1 MAEPEI
7 IDIGI
12 QEISSNPI
20 SLNSGGDSGSTISL
34 GPGIEMLMNDKS
46 KKSSSSVGGG
56 EAGDDISKLEE
67 DLNDLAGISGD
78 EVSFDG
84 PKITTVNKNSIFE
97 VNLDTPSGP
106 SEPSEPTVKFDTP
119 INLGNKTAQ
128 QEPTIPIF
136 NEIPVNPMQEF
147 PREPQMSKQEMLKEK
162 FSYLRKLED
171 LERKGVQLTKKY
183 SMESSLNE
191 MKGEYEMIMAEKEK
205 KNSIKFQAKMLMACV
220 TGLEFLN
227 NKFDPFDVKLDGWGE
242 SVNENINDYDE
253 VFAELH
259 EKYKSK
265 AKMAPELKLL
275 FMLGGSAIMVHMTNS
290 MFKSAMP
297 GMDDIMR
304 QHPDLMNQFTQAAAS
319 SMQNQNPGMGNFMSS
334 FMPGANQDPSA
345 PMPQRPG
352 NNNATQNFPYA
363 PPERTPRNGA
373 PSSRPDLQSSR
384 QDDGQR
390 VNSFGASIGETSER
404 TIRQR
409 PEMKGPSNIDDI
421 LSGLKT
427 KSINL
432 KQEKEDDARSV
443 ISVEDLGDL
452 KPARRSRKKPVSER
466 NTVSLDI

>member
-1 MAEPEI
+1 MSEPEI

-12 QEISSNPI
+12 QEISSDHI
-20 SLNSGGDSGSTISL
+20 SLNRGVDSGNTISF
-34 GPGIEMLMNDKS
+34 GSGIEMLMNDKS
-46 KKSSSSVGGG
+46 KKSTNSGGG
-56 EAGDDISKLEE
+56 AEDDISRLEE
-67 DLNDLAGISGD
+67 DLNDLTGFSGD
-78 EVSFDG
+78 ETDFKY
-84 PKITTVNKNSIFE
+84 PKITTVNKNSIFN
-97 VNLDTPSGP
+97 VDLDKPYSYSQST
-106 SEPSEPTVKFDTP
+106 EPTVKFNEP
-119 INLGNKTAQ
+119 INLGNKTAEQ
-128 QEPTIPIF
+128 GPSIPVF

-147 PREPQMSKQEMLKEK
+147 PQEPQISKQEMLKEK

-191 MKGEYEMIMAEKEK
+191 MKGEYEMIISEKER
-205 KNSIKFQAKMLMACV
+205 KNSVKFQAKMLMACV

-242 SVNENINDYDE
+242 GVNENINDYDE

-319 SMQNQNPGMGNFMSS
+319 SMQNQSPGMGNFMSS
-334 FMPGANQDPSA
+334 FMPGVNQDPSE

-352 NNNATQNFPYA
+352 NNSATQNFPYA
-363 PPERTPRNGA
+363 PPERTPRSGA
-373 PSSRPDLQSSR
+373 PTSRPDLQSSR
-384 QDDGQR
+384 QGDGQR
-390 VNSFGASIGETSER
+390 VHSFGASIGETSER

-427 KSINL
+427 KTINL
-432 KQEKEDDARSV
+432 QQQKEDDTGSV
-443 ISVEDLGDL
+443 VSVEDLGDL
-452 KPARRSRKKPVSER
+452 KPSRRARKKPVSER
-466 NTVSLDI
+466 NTISLDI